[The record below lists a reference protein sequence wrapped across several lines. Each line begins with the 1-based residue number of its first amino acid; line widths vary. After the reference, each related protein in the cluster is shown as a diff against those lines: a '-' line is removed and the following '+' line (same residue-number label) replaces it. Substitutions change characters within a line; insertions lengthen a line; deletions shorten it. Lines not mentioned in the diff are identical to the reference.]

1 MSKYVFDR
9 LEFYITNVCNLTC
22 NGCNRYNNYKF
33 SGFWPWAQAEP
44 VIRAWAEKID
54 IKHPVIL
61 GGEPLLHPDIVQW
74 ITGLREIFPN
84 YSGVQVQSNGTRID
98 CVQGLYEALDWGKTG
113 NWLGISI
120 HSRDDQEEIFTRIR
134 NFLNRAPITEG
145 HGEKHPVMG
154 SDHYFS
160 HPGKIEIHAWN
171 SDKFVQSN
179 IIETINGGYTLYQS
193 NPDLAHEICTF
204 RRFKNYHMI
213 RGKIYKCGPAA
224 LMPEFDQQY
233 TFDISNEDRELLH
246 SYQALSLDNYDSIG
260 TEWLANV
267 DRVIPQCKFCPEDYI
282 YQPITFSDRKK
293 PWKKEPKEL

>member
-1 MSKYVFDR
+1 MTQRYLFDR

-33 SGFWPWAQAEP
+33 SGFWPWADAEP
-44 VIRAWAEKID
+44 VIRKWAEKID
-54 IKHPVIL
+54 VKHPVIL
-61 GGEPLLHPDIVQW
+61 GGEPLLHPDIVNW
-74 ITGLREIFPN
+74 INGLREIFPN

-98 CVQGLYEALDWGKTG
+98 CVRGLYETLGYPSG
-113 NWLGISI
+113 NWIGISI
-120 HSRDDQEEIFTRIR
+120 HNPDDREEIFNRIR
-134 NFLNRAPITEG
+134 NFLNRYPVTETQDPD
-145 HGEKHPVMG
+145 HWMG
-154 SDHYFS
+154 SDYQFVDS
-160 HPGKIEIHAWN
+160 ENVYVHAWMSN
-171 SDKFVQSN
+171 KFVQSN
-179 IIETINGGYTLYQS
+179 IIETVNGGYTLYQS
-193 NPDLAHEICTF
+193 DPARAHEICTF

-233 TFDISNEDRELLH
+233 PFDISTEDRELLH
-246 SYQALSLDNYDSIG
+246 SYQALSLDNYDAIG
-260 TEWLANV
+260 AEWLANI